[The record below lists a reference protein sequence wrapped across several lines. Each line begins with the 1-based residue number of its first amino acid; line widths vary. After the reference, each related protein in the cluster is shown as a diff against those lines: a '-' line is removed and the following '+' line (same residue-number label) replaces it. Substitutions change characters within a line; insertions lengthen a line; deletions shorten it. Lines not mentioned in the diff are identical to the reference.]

1 MESYLERL
9 KILLG
14 EEKLNK
20 LQNAKVLVA
29 GLGGVG
35 SFCAEA
41 LVRCGIGTI
50 GLLDSDKVE
59 TSNLNRQLIALNST
73 KGQFKTDVFE
83 QRAKDI
89 NSNVEVHKYP
99 FFLNKETFETVDFKQ
114 YDIVADCIDSL
125 VPKLN
130 MIIHCLENN
139 IKIVASTGSGFKTD
153 PTQIQKGSIWKTK
166 HDPLAYRMRK
176 KMRQW
181 GFGDKDFKVVYSLEL
196 NNNKK
201 ISNNIG
207 SIVTVTGTFGLTVAS
222 LVIEELVNG

>member
-1 MESYLERL
+1 MERL
-9 KILLG
+9 ELLLG

-20 LQNAKVLVA
+20 LQNSKVLIA

-41 LVRCGIGTI
+41 LVRCGVGTI

-59 TSNLNRQLIALNST
+59 TSNLNRQLVALNST

-83 QRAKDI
+83 KRAKDI
-89 NSNVEVHKYP
+89 NPNVEIHKYP
-99 FFLNKETFETVDFKQ
+99 FFLNKETFEKIDFSQ
-114 YDIVADCIDSL
+114 YHIVADCIDSL

-130 MIIHCLENN
+130 MIIYCLENN
-139 IKIVASTGSGFKTD
+139 IKIVASTGSGFKED

-181 GFGDKDFKVVYSLEL
+181 GFADKDFNVVYSLEL
-196 NNNKK
+196 SDKK
-201 ISNNIG
+201 KTDGKIG
-207 SIVTVTGTFGLTVAS
+207 SIVTVTGSFGLTVAS
-222 LVIEELVNG
+222 LVIDELTN